1 MRHTVCEDA
10 RERGRSVNRITFM
23 RNMELL
29 ERRDR
34 SLAEAVMGQRPYAYH
49 VIPSQDPKVP
59 NLVWAPPGGRPICFY
74 DPRGPLQHA
83 HGLLRALQ
91 LKRAHVLVCLG
102 LGLGYPLLHLMG
114 AVGGNSPLRKI
125 VVVERDLE
133 CLRRAVEVCDLRG
146 PLASPAIELL
156 VGLPQEELFMRLY
169 QLMLPEMTHIKS
181 LKFVPWPAAV
191 AVDAAYY
198 RDVRRAVADG
208 ATTWLSSLGND
219 PFDSLAAYEH
229 FLSNAEKVL
238 AGPLLGE
245 VKGLFAHRP
254 AVVVAAGPSLAKNVN
269 LLRLVETKAVILAV
283 DASWKVL
290 EAEGL
295 FPHFVTSVERTP
307 GTHRFVEGLDRS
319 HRTVYAMVSFI
330 FPETLA
336 RYQGPRLF
344 VNRAYNFFKILG
356 LEEHCLAMG
365 NSTAHMAFQLAAY
378 MGCDPIILIG
388 QDLAFDDR
396 GNTHADGCVHGQN
409 QIYFHEEE
417 TFDVPGNVLPLVRTS
432 ATWYR
437 FLRQYEQHL
446 ASYPG
451 TCINATEGGARIQ
464 GARVMSFL
472 EAIQY
477 YCTED
482 FHPRDAIM
490 ARLAQGKGASRE
502 EFHRGL
508 ERIEGVTKSAL
519 ECCRQGL
526 LALEGPLQRLREA
539 ASRDV
544 RSIPARM
551 LSEMHDAMGVVSGVL
566 DRLMVDPGYAVQLSE
581 YLLQPCGIPFLC
593 EWNVAEERFEDRA
606 WGVAYR
612 LKLAQEFLATTGQLC
627 LSLLKVLAG
636 KDLGSARLEYGG
648 ARAGAWAR

>member
-1 MRHTVCEDA
+1 MDRT
-10 RERGRSVNRITFM
+10 TFA

-29 ERRDR
+29 QGRDR
-34 SLAEAVMGQRPYAYH
+34 ALASAVIGQRPYAYH
-49 VIPSQDPKVP
+49 VIPSQDPQVP
-59 NLVWAPPGGRPICFY
+59 NLVWAPPGERPICFY
-74 DPRGPLQHA
+74 DPGGPLQHA
-83 HGLLRALQ
+83 HGFLRALK

-114 AVGGNSPLRKI
+114 AVGGNSTLRKI
-125 VVVERDLE
+125 LVVERDVE
-133 CLRRAVEVCDLRG
+133 CLRRAMEVCDLRG
-146 PLASPAIELL
+146 PLASPAVEFLL
-156 VGLPQEELFMRLY
+156 GLPQEELFMRLY
-169 QLMLPEMTHIKS
+169 QVMLPEMTYVKA

-198 RDVRRAVADG
+198 SGVRGAVADG

-219 PFDSLAAYEH
+219 PFDGLAAYEH
-229 FLSNAEKVL
+229 FLSNAEEVL

-245 VKGLFAHRP
+245 VKGLFADRP
-254 AVVVAAGPSLAKNVN
+254 AVVVAAGPSLAKNVS

-290 EAEGL
+290 EAEGV

-319 HRTVYAMVSFI
+319 DRSVYAMVSFI

-336 RYQGPRLF
+336 RYRGPRLF
-344 VNRAYNFFKILG
+344 VNRAYNFFKIIG
-356 LEEHCLAMG
+356 LEEHCLVMG

-396 GNTHADGCVHGQN
+396 GNTHANGCVHGQN
-409 QIYFHEEE
+409 QVYFHEEE
-417 TFDVPGNVLPLVRTS
+417 TFHVPGNVRPFVRTS

-446 ASYPG
+446 AAYPG

-472 EAIQY
+472 QAIRD

-490 ARLAQGKGASRE
+490 SRLAQGTGASRE
-502 EFHRGL
+502 RFHRGL
-508 ERIEGVTKSAL
+508 ERIEGATKSAL

-526 LALEGPLQRLREA
+526 LALEGPLQGLREA
-539 ASRDV
+539 ASSGAC
-544 RSIPARM
+544 SIPVGLLR
-551 LSEMHDAMGVVSGVL
+551 EMRDALGVVSGVL
-566 DRLMVDPGYAVQLSE
+566 DRLMVDPGYTVQLSE

-593 EWNVAEERFEDRA
+593 EWHVAEERFADRA
-606 WGVAYR
+606 WGIAYR

-627 LSLLKVLAG
+627 LSLLKVL
-636 KDLGSARLEYGG
+636 SERPRGG
-648 ARAGAWAR
+648 PGGDMVA

>member
-1 MRHTVCEDA
+1 MD
-10 RERGRSVNRITFM
+10 RITFT
-23 RNMELL
+23 RNMESLQ
-29 ERRDR
+29 RRDGA
-34 SLAEAVMGQRPYAYH
+34 LAGAVMSQGPHAYY
-49 VIPSQDPKVP
+49 VIPSQDPQVP
-59 NLVWAPPGGRPICFY
+59 NLLWAPPGASPICFY

-83 HGLLRALQ
+83 QGLLRALQ

-102 LGLGYPLLHLMG
+102 LGLGYQLLHLMG
-114 AVGGNSPLRKI
+114 ALGGNTTLRKI
-125 VVVERDLE
+125 LVVEKDLE
-133 CLRRAVEVCDLRG
+133 CLRRAMEVCDMRG
-146 PLASPAIELL
+146 ALESPAVEFL

-169 QLMLPEMTHIKS
+169 QLMLPEMTHVKA

-191 AVDAAYY
+191 AVDTAYY
-198 RDVRRAVADG
+198 HGVRRAVGEG

-229 FLSNAEKVL
+229 FLSNAEEVL
-238 AGPLLGE
+238 TGPLLGE
-245 VKGLFAHRP
+245 VKGVFANRP

-269 LLRLVETKAVILAV
+269 LLRLVEERAVILAV

-290 EAEGL
+290 EAEGIS
-295 FPHFVTSVERTP
+295 PHFVTSVERTP

-336 RYQGPRLF
+336 RYRGPRLF
-344 VNRAYNFFKILG
+344 VNRTYNFFKILG
-356 LEEHCLAMG
+356 LEEHCLVMG

-378 MGCDPIILIG
+378 MGCDPIILMG

-396 GNTHADGCVHGQN
+396 GNTHANGCVHGQN
-409 QIYFHEEE
+409 QVYFHEEE
-417 TFDVPGNVLPLVRTS
+417 TFEVPGNVQPTVRTS

-446 ASYPG
+446 AAYPG

-472 EAIQY
+472 EAIQG
-477 YCTED
+477 YCRDD

-490 ARLAQGKGASRE
+490 ARLAQSKGASKE
-502 EFHRGL
+502 QFHRGL
-508 ERIEGVTKSAL
+508 GRIEEVTKSTL
-519 ECCRQGL
+519 QCCRQGL

-539 ASRDV
+539 ASQDA
-544 RSIPARM
+544 RSISVG
-551 LSEMHDAMGVVSGVL
+551 LLKEMHDAMGVVSGVL
-566 DRLMVDPGYAVQLSE
+566 DQLMVDPGYTVQLSE

-593 EWNVAEERFEDRA
+593 EWQVAEERFENRA

-612 LKLAQEFLATTGQLC
+612 LKLVQEFLATTAQLC
-627 LSLLKVLAG
+627 LSLLKVLSGRRSGRPMGDMVA
-636 KDLGSARLEYGG
+636 
-648 ARAGAWAR
+648 